1 LYTLAGYTEGNKDR
15 DVSMS
20 KVSPSVP
27 VVGEVI
33 PLNAGNVEKA
43 LAYWADDANVKLLG
57 IPSGIRDSYSGREQ
71 VRGWFKKLIAQ
82 HFQIRVKIIKVR
94 GDTVTARTEIWSDMT
109 RQLGVAPLVATEV
122 YVVREGAITSLIST
136 ISPKAWLRFQCA
148 LQAQHEGGGDSM
160 QEE

>member
-1 LYTLAGYTEGNKDR
+1 
-15 DVSMS
+15 MS
-20 KVSPSVP
+20 KISPSVP

-33 PLNAGNVEKA
+33 PLNAGDVERA
-43 LAYWADDANVKLLG
+43 LAYWADDAHVKLLG
-57 IPSGIRDSYSGREQ
+57 VPAGVQNSYNGREE
-71 VRGWFKKLIAQ
+71 VRGWFKKLVAQ

-94 GDTVTARTEIWSDMT
+94 SDTVTSRTEIWSDLT

-122 YVVREGAITSLIST
+122 YIVHEGAIASLIST

-148 LQAQHEGGGDSM
+148 MQAQHAGGGDSM